1 MADTVKEKT
10 NSVKRK
16 ITEKWVPLLSEMLDF
31 PAPDIVFKE
40 KLQDTSVPEG
50 AHLGWETI
58 CFNPNLIAKIAR
70 GDLSEEILFLLVALE
85 MRHAFQVREM
95 HKLLILKETCHP
107 QAETWALDFREPI
120 CCTMQDSKEIDAEVF
135 SRIALA
141 ATFDAATIMAKEADY
156 EDIRQTFD
164 RMAEEEWHSKYP
176 GTEKVVLEKLP
187 EGYFIGPADLISA
200 N

>member
-1 MADTVKEKT
+1 MADTVKEKI
-10 NSVKRK
+10 NSVKQT
-16 ITEKWVPLLSEMLDF
+16 ITGNWVPLISEMLDF
-31 PAPDIVFKE
+31 PAPDIVFK
-40 KLQDTSVPEG
+40 KVLAGVSVPGG
-50 AHLGWETI
+50 AHQGWETI
-58 CFNPNLIAKIAR
+58 CFNPDLIAETAS
-70 GDLSEEILFLLVALE
+70 GDLSKEILFLLVALE
-85 MRHAFQVREM
+85 MRHAFQFREM
-95 HKLLILKETCHP
+95 HKLLVLKETCHP

-141 ATFDAATIMAKEADY
+141 ATFDAATIMAKETDY
-156 EDIRQTFD
+156 ENIRQTFD
-164 RMAEEEWHSKYP
+164 RIAEEEWHSKYP